1 MSENKIFENAGNTL
15 QQHPLIASRGIIA
28 FPDNTISFDV
38 VRDFSIR
45 AVEIA
50 AKRDGLLVIASQKDY
65 TIEDPAPQDIA
76 AMGTIVK
83 IGQVIKMN
91 ESVVRVVG
99 RGVARCDI
107 LKVERKHQ
115 ILVGVVFP
123 IEEIEAPAESA
134 EREALLRSLK
144 DAYGRYMTM
153 VPKMDDEKVPNI
165 FALRDLGRCADAMA
179 AHGFFEPDAKQELLE
194 QLDPVKRCEMLLKM
208 ISKENEVLK
217 MEQEIHARVR
227 ESIEANQR
235 DYYLHEQ
242 MRVIQDELGEG
253 EGDDIDHY
261 YERIAGLKT
270 TDEIKEKLSKEVD
283 RVAKMPP
290 LSHEGAVIRNY
301 LDLVLEV
308 PFGIYTEENL
318 DIAAARKVLEKDHYG
333 MDEVKTR
340 VLEFLAVR
348 SLHAVGGQILCLV
361 GPPGVGKTSIARSI
375 AEATNRKLARVSL
388 GGVHDEAEI
397 RGHRK
402 TYIGAM
408 PGRIADAV
416 IKAGSANPLILLDEV
431 DKMCSDLR
439 GDPAS
444 ALLEVLDSEQN
455 CNYVDHYIEVP
466 MDLSQAFFIMTA
478 NSLDTIPRPL
488 LDRME
493 VIELSSYLDEE
504 KFHIAKRYLIPK
516 QRKIHGLKGNQIKIS
531 DAALRAL
538 IDGYTRESGVRE
550 LERVI
555 GKIMRKAALCI
566 VEEGKGGLSVG
577 EKHLEGLL
585 GARKF
590 KEETL
595 YGADCSGIVN
605 GLAWTA
611 VGGEMLTVEVS
622 VLEGSGKLELTGS
635 LGDVM
640 KESARTALSYLRS
653 VSDRLGVSYDF
664 YKTMD
669 LHIHFPEGAVPKDGP
684 SAGITIATAVA
695 SALTGIPADNKTAM
709 TGEITL
715 TGRVLP
721 IGGLREKTMA
731 AYKHGIKT
739 VYIPK
744 ENEADLEKVD
754 PAVRKGITFIPV
766 AHADEVLKGVLG
778 ISDSKKKKTF
788 VCPPRGAGKKD
799 AGNEA
804 WV

>member
-1 MSENKIFENAGNTL
+1 MAEINILENNHTL
-15 QQHPLIASRGIIA
+15 QQHPLIPSRGIVVL
-28 FPDNTISFDV
+28 PGTNLTFDV
-38 VRDFSIR
+38 VRDFSVY
-45 AVEIA
+45 AVETA
-50 AKRDGLLVIASQKDY
+50 AKHDGLVIVASQKDFAVA
-65 TIEDPAPQDIA
+65 EPQTKDFCDVATLAKIKQVVKLPDGMVRIA
-76 AMGTIVK
+76 
-83 IGQVIKMN
+83 
-91 ESVVRVVG
+91 VRG
-99 RGVARCDI
+99 ICRCDL
-107 LKVERKHQ
+107 LKTEKKHKMF
-115 ILVGVVFP
+115 VGIVFP
-123 IEEIEAPAESA
+123 IEEIKALAESTD
-134 EREALLRSLK
+134 REALLRSLK
-144 DAYGRYMTM
+144 ETYATYGSLL
-153 VPKMDDEKVPNI
+153 PKFSDEQAINI
-165 FALRDLGRCADAMA
+165 HTENDLGRCADAIA
-179 AHGFFEPDAKQELLE
+179 AQSLLNPEYKQELLE
-194 QLDPVKRCEMLLKM
+194 TLDPVKRCESLLE
-208 ISKENEVLK
+208 ILIREIEVLK

-242 MRVIQDELGEG
+242 MRVIQDELGENDN
-253 EGDDIDHY
+253 GDDIDGY
-261 YERIAGLKT
+261 YERVAALKT
-270 TDEIKEKLSKEVD
+270 TDEIKEKLTKEVD
-283 RVAKMPP
+283 RMAKMPP

-318 DIAAARKVLEKDHYG
+318 DIKTARKILEKDHYG
-333 MDEVKTR
+333 LDEVKTR

-348 SLHAVGGQILCLV
+348 SLNAVGGQILCLV

-416 IKAGSANPLILLDEV
+416 IKAGSSNPLILLDEV

-478 NSLDTIPRPL
+478 NSLDTISRPL

-504 KFHIAKRYLIPK
+504 KYHIAKQYLIPK
-516 QRKIHGLKGNQIKIS
+516 QRKLHGLKSNQIRIS
-531 DAALRAL
+531 DAALRAV
-538 IDGYTRESGVRE
+538 IDGYTRESGVRQ
-550 LERVI
+550 LERCI
-555 GKIMRKAALCI
+555 GKMMRKAALQI
-566 VEEGKGGLSVG
+566 VEDGKKCLTVG
-577 EKHLEGLL
+577 AGQLEQLL
-585 GARKF
+585 GPK
-590 KEETL
+590 KYKDEPL
-595 YGADCSGIVN
+595 YDPACYGIVN
-605 GLAWTA
+605 GLAWTS
-611 VGGEMLTVEVS
+611 VGGEMLMVEVS

-640 KESARTALSYLRS
+640 KESGRTAVSYLRS
-653 VSDRLGVSYDF
+653 VADRMNVSYDF
-664 YKTMD
+664 YKNKD
-669 LHIHFPEGAVPKDGP
+669 LHIHFPEGAIPKDGP
-684 SAGITIATAVA
+684 SAGITIATAVC
-695 SALTGIPADNKTAM
+695 SALTGIPADNKVAM

-744 ENEADLEKVD
+744 DNVPDLEKID
-754 PAVRKGITFIPV
+754 PTVRKSIKFVPV
-766 AHADEVLKGVLG
+766 SHADEVLKGVLG
-778 ISDSKKKKTF
+778 ISEKRKKTF
-788 VCPPRGAGKKD
+788 ICPPQKADKKETGK
-799 AGNEA
+799 EV
-804 WV
+804 WL

>member
-1 MSENKIFENAGNTL
+1 MAEINILENDNTL
-15 QQHPLIASRGIIA
+15 QQHPMIPSRGIVV
-28 FPDNTISFDV
+28 FPGAAVTLDV
-38 VRDFSIR
+38 VRDFSVN
-45 AVEIA
+45 AVHAA
-50 AKRDGLLVIASQKDY
+50 AKNNGLIIIASQRDFNIEEPNTKDLCDVA
-65 TIEDPAPQDIA
+65 TLA
-76 AMGTIVK
+76 K
-83 IGQVIKMN
+83 IKQVAKLPDGAVRI
-91 ESVVRVVG
+91 VVRG
-99 RGVARCDI
+99 LARCDL
-107 LKVERKHQ
+107 LKVEKRTK
-115 ILVGVVFP
+115 LFLGVVFP
-123 IEEIEAPAESA
+123 IDAIEASA
-134 EREALLRSLK
+134 DSTDREALLRSLK
-144 DAYGRYMTM
+144 EAFENYASLL
-153 VPKMDDEKVPNI
+153 PKFGEERMPEI
-165 FALRDLGRCADAMA
+165 FTENDMGRCADEIA
-179 AHGFFEPDAKQELLE
+179 AQSLLRPDYKQEILE
-194 QLDPVKRCEMLLKM
+194 TLDPVKRCEALLE
-208 ISKENEVLK
+208 ILIREIEVLK

-242 MRVIQDELGEG
+242 MRVIQDELGEN
-253 EGDDIDHY
+253 ENGDDIDGY
-261 YERIAGLKT
+261 YQKVEALKAS
-270 TDEIKEKLSKEVD
+270 DEIKAKLIKEVD
-283 RVAKMPP
+283 RMAKMPP

-308 PFGIYTEENL
+308 PFGIYTEENT
-318 DIAAARKVLEKDHYG
+318 DIKTARKVLEKDHYG
-333 MDEVKTR
+333 LDEVKTR

-348 SLHAVGGQILCLV
+348 SLNAVGGQILCLV

-402 TYIGAM
+402 THIGAM

-416 IKAGSANPLILLDEV
+416 IKAGSSNPLILLDEV

-439 GDPAS
+439 GDPSS

-478 NSLDTIPRPL
+478 NSLDTISRPL

-504 KFHIAKRYLIPK
+504 KYHIAKQYLIPK
-516 QRKIHGLKGNQIKIS
+516 QRKMHGLKGNQIKIS

-538 IDGYTRESGVRE
+538 IDGYTRESGVRQ
-550 LERVI
+550 LERCI
-555 GKIMRKAALCI
+555 GKMMRKAALQI
-566 VEEGKGGLSVG
+566 VEDGKQSLSVG
-577 EKHLEGLL
+577 ANMLETLL
-585 GARKF
+585 GPK
-590 KEETL
+590 KYKDEPL
-595 YGADCSGIVN
+595 YDPTCVGIVN
-605 GLAWTA
+605 GLAWTS
-611 VGGEMLTVEVS
+611 VGGEMLMVEVS

-640 KESARTALSYLRS
+640 KESARTAVSYLRS
-653 VSDRLGVSYDF
+653 VADRMNVSYDF
-664 YKTMD
+664 YKTKD
-669 LHIHFPEGAVPKDGP
+669 LHIHFPEGAIPKDGP
-684 SAGITIATAVA
+684 SAGITIATAVC
-695 SALTGIPADNKTAM
+695 SALTGIPADNKVAM

-744 ENEADLEKVD
+744 DNVSDLEKID
-754 PAVRKGITFIPV
+754 PTVRKSITFVPV
-766 AHADEVLKGVLG
+766 AHANDVLKGVLG
-778 ISDSKKKKTF
+778 ISEKRKKSFICQPQKAEKKET
-788 VCPPRGAGKKD
+788 GK
-799 AGNEA
+799 EV

>member
-1 MSENKIFENAGNTL
+1 MSENKVLETNNTL
-15 QQHPLIASRGIIA
+15 QQHPLIASRGVVA
-28 FPDNTISFDV
+28 FPHNNLSFDV
-38 VRDFSIR
+38 VRSFSIR

-50 AKRDGLLVIASQKDY
+50 AKRDGLLILASQKDF
-65 TIEDPAPQDIA
+65 TIEDPAPSDIEG
-76 AMGTIVK
+76 MGTLVK
-83 IGQVIKMN
+83 ISQVIKIHDN
-91 ESVVRVVG
+91 VVRVVC
-99 RGVARCDI
+99 RGVARCD
-107 LKVERKHQ
+107 LLRVEKKQ
-115 ILVGVVFP
+115 EIMAGVIFP
-123 IEEIEAPAESA
+123 IAEIEASAETA

-144 DAYGRYMTM
+144 EAFGRYATM
-153 VPKMDDEKVPNI
+153 APKMDEEKAPNI
-165 FALRDLGRCADAMA
+165 FMEQDLGRCADMIA
-179 AHGFFEPDAKQELLE
+179 AHGFFEPDAKQQILE
-194 QLDPVKRCEMLLKM
+194 QLDPVKRCEQLLKI
-208 ISKENEVLK
+208 ISRENEVLK

-253 EGDDIDHY
+253 ESDDIDGY
-261 YERIAGLKT
+261 YERVNRLNT
-270 TDEIKEKLSKEVD
+270 TQEIKEKLIKEVD
-283 RVAKMPP
+283 RMAKMPP
-290 LSHEGAVIRNY
+290 LSHEGAVIRSY

-308 PFGIYTEENL
+308 PFGIYTDENL
-318 DIAAARKVLEKDHYG
+318 DIASARAVLEKDHYG
-333 MDEVKTR
+333 MEEVKTR

-348 SLHAVGGQILCLV
+348 SLNAVGGQILCLV
-361 GPPGVGKTSIARSI
+361 GPPGVGKTSIARSV

-504 KFHIAKRYLIPK
+504 KFHIAKQYLIPK
-516 QRKIHGLKGNQIKIS
+516 QRKTHGLKGNQIRIS

-550 LERVI
+550 LERCI
-555 GKIMRKAALCI
+555 GKIMRKAALRI
-566 VEEGKGGLSVG
+566 VEEGKSGMSVG

-585 GARKF
+585 GARKY
-590 KEETL
+590 KEEAL
-595 YGADCSGIVN
+595 YGADCCGIVN

-622 VLEGSGKLELTGS
+622 ALEGNGKLELTGS

-653 VSDRLGVSYDF
+653 VSDRMGVSYDF

-684 SAGITIATAVA
+684 SAGITIATAVC

-731 AYKHGIKT
+731 AYKHGIKR

-744 ENEADLEKVD
+744 ENLPDLEKVD
-754 PAVRKGITFIPV
+754 PTVRKGIEFIAV
-766 AHADEVLKGVLG
+766 SHADEVLKGVLG
-778 ISDSKKKKTF
+778 ISDKKKKTF
-788 VCPPRGAGKKD
+788 ICPPQKSGKKD

>member
-1 MSENKIFENAGNTL
+1 MTDIKHENNHTL
-15 QQHPLIASRGIIA
+15 QQHPLIASRGVVVL
-28 FPDNTISFDV
+28 PGSTVSFDV
-38 VRDFSIR
+38 VRDFSIF
-45 AVEIA
+45 AVEA
-50 AKRDGLLVIASQKDY
+50 AVQREGIVIIASQKDFS
-65 TIEDPAPQDIA
+65 IEDPGPRDICSVA
-76 AMGTIVK
+76 TIAK
-83 IGQVIKMN
+83 ITQVIKLS
-91 ESVVRVVG
+91 EGAVRIMV
-99 RGVARCDI
+99 RGIARCDL
-107 LKVERKHQ
+107 LKAEKKEHFF
-115 ILVGVVFP
+115 VGIVFP
-123 IEEIEAPAESA
+123 ISEIEAPAESA

-144 DAYGRYMTM
+144 ETFGAYATLI
-153 VPKMDDEKVPNI
+153 PKMSEDLLPGI
-165 FALRDLGRCADAMA
+165 FNEHDLGRSADLMA
-179 AHGFFEPDAKQELLE
+179 AQCFFDPELKQELLE
-194 QLDPVKRCEMLLKM
+194 QLDPVKRCEQLLE
-208 ISKENEVLK
+208 ILSRENEVLK

-242 MRVIQDELGEG
+242 MRVIQDELGEN
-253 EGDDIDHY
+253 ENGDDIDAY
-261 YERIAGLKT
+261 YDKVEALRAS
-270 TDEIKEKLSKEVD
+270 DEIKEKLNKEVD
-283 RVAKMPP
+283 RMAKMPP
-290 LSHEGAVIRNY
+290 LSHEGAVIRSY
-301 LDLVLEV
+301 LDVVLEV

-318 DIAAARKVLEKDHYG
+318 DIKSARRILERDHYG
-333 MDEVKTR
+333 LEEVKNR

-375 AEATNRKLARVSL
+375 AEAANRNLARVSL

-416 IKAGSANPLILLDEV
+416 IRAGSSNPLILLDEV

-455 CNYVDHYIEVP
+455 CNYIDHYIEVP
-466 MDLSQAFFIMTA
+466 MDLSQAFFVMTA
-478 NSLDTIPRPL
+478 NTLDTIPRPL

-504 KFHIAKRYLIPK
+504 KFHIARQYLIPK
-516 QRKIHGLKGNQIKIS
+516 QRKIHGLKSTQVKIS
-531 DAALRAL
+531 DQALRAL
-538 IDGYTRESGVRE
+538 INGYTRESGVRE
-550 LERVI
+550 LERSI
-555 GKIMRKAALCI
+555 GKIMRKAALRI
-566 VEEGKGGLSVG
+566 VEEGKNCLNVG
-577 EKHLEGLL
+577 ERHLETLL
-585 GARKF
+585 GPKKF
-590 KEETL
+590 KDEPL
-595 YGADCSGIVN
+595 YDAGYAGIVN

-622 VLEGSGKLELTGS
+622 ALEGSGKLELTGS

-640 KESARTALSYLRS
+640 KESARTAVSYLRS
-653 VSDRLGVSYDF
+653 VADRMNVSYDF
-664 YKTMD
+664 YKTKD

-684 SAGITIATAVA
+684 SAGITIATAVC

-731 AYKHGIKT
+731 AFKHGIKT

-744 ENEADLEKVD
+744 DNIADLEKVD
-754 PAVRKGITFIPV
+754 PAVREGIRFIPV
-766 AHADEVLKGVLG
+766 SHADEVLKGVLG
-778 ISDSKKKKTF
+778 ISGKKRKTF
-788 VCPPRGAGKKD
+788 ICPPQKAGKKET
-799 AGNEA
+799 GKEA
-804 WV
+804 WL

>member
-1 MSENKIFENAGNTL
+1 MAEISILENNHTL
-15 QQHPLIASRGIIA
+15 QQHPLIPSRGIVVL
-28 FPDNTISFDV
+28 PGTTITLDV
-38 VRDFSIR
+38 IRDFSVCAVEAAAKHDGLIIVASQRDFSI
-45 AVEIA
+45 EEPTT
-50 AKRDGLLVIASQKDY
+50 KDLC
-65 TIEDPAPQDIA
+65 DIA
-76 AMGTIVK
+76 TLAK
-83 IGQVIKMN
+83 IKQVAKLPDGA
-91 ESVVRVVG
+91 VRVMV
-99 RGVARCDI
+99 RGLSRCDL
-107 LKVERKHQ
+107 LKAEKKQ
-115 ILVGVVFP
+115 KMFLGIVFP
-123 IEEIEAPAESA
+123 ITEIEASAEST

-144 DAYGRYMTM
+144 ETFGNYVALLPKIGEER
-153 VPKMDDEKVPNI
+153 VPEI
-165 FALRDLGRCADAMA
+165 FTETDLGRCADEITAQSLLSPE
-179 AHGFFEPDAKQELLE
+179 HKQEVLE
-194 QLDPVKRCEMLLKM
+194 TLDPVKRCEVLLE
-208 ISKENEVLK
+208 ILIREIEVLK

-242 MRVIQDELGEG
+242 MRVIQDELGENDN
-253 EGDDIDHY
+253 GDDIGAY
-261 YERIAGLKT
+261 YDRVDALNAS
-270 TDEIKEKLSKEVD
+270 DEIKEKLTKEVD
-283 RVAKMPP
+283 RMAKMPP

-301 LDLVLEV
+301 LDIVLEV
-308 PFGIYTEENL
+308 PFGVYTEENM
-318 DIAAARKVLEKDHYG
+318 DIKTARAILEKDHYG
-333 MDEVKTR
+333 LDEVKTR

-348 SLHAVGGQILCLV
+348 SLNAVGGQILCLV

-416 IKAGSANPLILLDEV
+416 IKSGSSNPLILLDEV

-478 NSLDTIPRPL
+478 NSLNTIPRPL

-504 KFHIAKRYLIPK
+504 KYHIAKQYLVPK
-516 QRKIHGLKGNQIKIS
+516 QRKMHGLKSAQIKIS
-531 DAALRAL
+531 DAAIHAL
-538 IDGYTRESGVRE
+538 IEGYTRESGVRE
-550 LERVI
+550 LERCV
-555 GKIMRKAALCI
+555 GKIMRKTALEI
-566 VEEGKGGLSVG
+566 VENGKKSLTVG
-577 EKHLEGLL
+577 ASHLESLL
-585 GARKF
+585 GPK
-590 KEETL
+590 KYKDEPL
-595 YGADCSGIVN
+595 YDPHCFGIVN
-605 GLAWTA
+605 GLAWTS

-640 KESARTALSYLRS
+640 KESARTAVSYLRS
-653 VSDRLGVSYDF
+653 VADRMNVSYDF
-664 YKTMD
+664 YKTKD
-669 LHIHFPEGAVPKDGP
+669 LHIHFPEGAIPKDGP
-684 SAGITIATAVA
+684 SAGITVVTAVC
-695 SALTGIPADNKTAM
+695 SALTGIPADNRVAM

-731 AYKHGIKT
+731 AYKNGIKT

-744 ENEADLEKVD
+744 DNLPDLEKID
-754 PAVRKGITFIPV
+754 PTVRKAITFMPV
-766 AHADEVLKGVLG
+766 SHADEVLKGVLG
-778 ISDSKKKKTF
+778 INEKRRKTF
-788 VCPPRGAGKKD
+788 VCPPQKAGKKEM
-799 AGNEA
+799 GKEA